1 MRACTMSLAS
11 NSMSS
16 QEPRYGMIRA
26 ANRSLPHECELRG
39 IGEVGDREDR
49 LEHRLQALVRTAAM
63 RLLDQQE
70 LVVGR
75 LLNLDEVRHLCDFLD
90 LSEELADAFSTGESL
105 CHRGLSL
112 RP

>member
-1 MRACTMSLAS
+1 FKCDW
-11 NSMSS
+11 SS
-16 QEPRYGMIRA
+16 DVC
-26 ANRSLPHECELRG
+26 SSDL
-39 IGEVGDREDR
+39 
-49 LEHRLQALVRTAAM
+49 TAAM

-90 LSEELADAFSTGESL
+90 LSEELADAFPTGESL

-112 RP
+112 RPPHHAAARLPAGRQLKIGRASCRERVDK